1 MKRKIFIS
9 SIILLVVLSLGISMI
24 YGIGM
29 SSGEKSKS
37 KLPEDRIKE
46 LIDNKKPFLIDFYAD
61 WCPPCQAM
69 KPILEKLE
77 EKYKGQV
84 EIVRVDVDAPENR
97 SLVLKYRIVSIPT
110 FIFINSKGEVSK
122 KIIGYREMEVMEN
135 EFRKLLQ
142 KDKGSK

>member
-1 MKRKIFIS
+1 MRRKVFIS
-9 SIILLVVLSLGISMI
+9 SIIFLIVLSLGISMI
-24 YGIGM
+24 YGLGI
-29 SSGEKSKS
+29 SSGEKGKN

-46 LIDNKKPFLIDFYAD
+46 LIANKKPFLIDFYAD
-61 WCPPCQAM
+61 WCPPCKAM

-97 SLVLKYRIVSIPT
+97 SLVLKYKIVSIPT
-110 FIFINSKGEVSK
+110 FIFINSKGKVSK
-122 KIIGYREMEVMEN
+122 KIIGYKEMEVMEN